1 MAHDMAGNMALAS
14 VSVPAAQVPAHF
26 LRRLTLTDFRC
37 YAHVRLQADA
47 RCVVLTGPN
56 GAGKTNILE
65 AISYLSPGRG
75 LRRARFSDVNRRDTG
90 RGWAVAATVDGTP
103 GGGVDIGTGTI
114 SPDPNA
120 PVPLER
126 RQVRVGGETMRGP
139 AALAESLAMAWI
151 TPQMDRLFQEDSASR
166 RRFLDRLVYGVDP
179 SHATRVASYERAMRE
194 RSRLLKSGQG
204 SDQWVLALENSMAEY
219 GVAIAAARR
228 DAVVRL
234 SVALQSASGP
244 FPAALV
250 DVEGTVEASLDDM
263 AALDAEQAFREAL
276 SRTRGRD
283 GETGGAAVG
292 PHRSDLAVTH
302 LDKNLPARQ
311 CSTGEQKALLISIVL
326 ADARVG
332 ALRNG
337 AAPLLLLD
345 EIVAHLD
352 ETRRLALFEQV
363 LEMGVQAWLTGT
375 DKDVFAPL
383 GARAL
388 FLDVFDGAI
397 TGIQND

>member
-1 MAHDMAGNMALAS
+1 MAPR
-14 VSVPAAQVPAHF
+14 SVPAGAPQAPAYF

-37 YAHVRLQADA
+37 YTHLRVETDA
-47 RCVVLTGPN
+47 RSVVLTGPN

-75 LRRARFSDVNRRDTG
+75 LRRARLADVTRSHSDL
-90 RGWAVAATVDGTP
+90 GWAVAGTVDGTP
-103 GGGVDIGTGTI
+103 GGDVDIGTGTI
-114 SPDPNA
+114 SPDPKANA
-120 PVPLER
+120 PLER
-126 RQVRVGGETMRGP
+126 RQVRIAGETVRGP
-139 AALAESLAMAWI
+139 AALAESIAMAWI

-179 SHATRVASYERAMRE
+179 GHATRVAAYERALRE
-194 RSRLLKSGQG
+194 RAHLLKSGQRA
-204 SDQWVLALENSMAEY
+204 DQWVLALEKTMAEY

-228 DAVVRL
+228 DAVTSL
-234 SVALQSASGP
+234 SAALHSDTGP

-250 DVEGTVEASLDDM
+250 EVDGSVEASLDNL

-276 SRTRGRD
+276 TAARSRD
-283 GETGGAAVG
+283 AETGGAAVG

-302 LDKNLPARQ
+302 LEKGLPARQ
-311 CSTGEQKALLISIVL
+311 CYTGEQKALLISIVL
-326 ADARVG
+326 ADALVG
-332 ALRNG
+332 ALRTG

-352 ETRRLALFEQV
+352 ETRRNALFDQV
-363 LEMGVQAWLTGT
+363 LDMGVQAWLTGT
-375 DKDVFAPL
+375 DKDVFEPL
-383 GARAL
+383 GTRAL
-388 FLDVFDGAI
+388 FLDVSDGTI

>member
-1 MAHDMAGNMALAS
+1 MAHDMAPRA
-14 VSVPAAQVPAHF
+14 VPVGAAQVPAYF

-37 YAHVRLQADA
+37 YAHLRLETDA

-75 LRRARFSDVNRRDTG
+75 LRRARLADVCRTRSD
-90 RGWAVAATVDGTP
+90 RGWAVAGTVDGTP
-103 GGGVDIGTGTI
+103 GGDVDIGTGTI
-114 SPDPNA
+114 SPDPTADA
-120 PVPLER
+120 PLDR
-126 RQVRVGGETMRGP
+126 RQVRIAGETVRGP
-139 AALAESLAMAWI
+139 AALAESVAMAWI

-179 SHATRVASYERAMRE
+179 GHATRVAAYERAMRE
-194 RSRLLKSGQG
+194 RAHLLKSGRRA
-204 SDQWVLALENSMAEY
+204 DQWVLALENTMAEY

-228 DAVVRL
+228 DAVNSL
-234 SVALQSASGP
+234 SAALHTDTGP

-250 DVEGTVEASLDDM
+250 EVDGSVEASLDDM

-276 SRTRGRD
+276 TAARYRD
-283 GETGGAAVG
+283 AETGGAAVG

-302 LDKNLPARQ
+302 LEKGLPARQ
-311 CSTGEQKALLISIVL
+311 CSTGEQKALLIAIVL

-332 ALRNG
+332 ALRTG

-352 ETRRLALFEQV
+352 ENRRHALFAQV

-375 DKDVFAPL
+375 DKDVFEPL
-383 GARAL
+383 GPRAL
-388 FLDVFDGAI
+388 FLDVSGGTI

>member
-1 MAHDMAGNMALAS
+1 LAITQDIAAAPTNPAA
-14 VSVPAAQVPAHF
+14 VPVPAYF

-37 YAHVRLQADA
+37 YAHQRLDADE

-65 AISYLSPGRG
+65 AISYLAPGRG
-75 LRRARFSDVNRRDTG
+75 MRRARFGDVVRRDSD
-90 RGWAVAATVDGTP
+90 RGWAVAATVDGPP
-103 GGGVDIGTGTI
+103 GGSVEIGTGTM
-114 SPDPNA
+114 SPDPTA
-120 PVPLER
+120 TAPLER
-126 RQVRVGGETMRGP
+126 RQVRVDGETMRGP
-139 AALAESLAMAWI
+139 VALAESIAMAWI
-151 TPQMDRLFQEDSASR
+151 TPQMDRLFQEDGASR

-179 SHATRVASYERAMRE
+179 SHATRVSAYERAMRD
-194 RSRLLKSGQG
+194 RARLLKSGQRA
-204 SDQWVLALENSMAEY
+204 DEWVLALENTMAEY

-228 DAVVRL
+228 DAVAGL
-234 SVALQSASGP
+234 SSVLEAAIGP

-250 DVEGTVEASLDDM
+250 DVDGVVEAMLDDM

-276 SRTRGRD
+276 TASRGRD
-283 GETGGAAVG
+283 AETGGAAIG

-302 LDKNLPARQ
+302 LDKGLPARQ

-326 ADARVG
+326 ADARVA
-332 ALRNG
+332 ALRTG
-337 AAPLLLLD
+337 AAPILLLD

-352 ETRRLALFEQV
+352 EARRIALFDQV
-363 LEMGVQAWLTGT
+363 LGMGVQAWLTGT

-388 FLDVFDGAI
+388 FLDVTDGAI

>member
-1 MAHDMAGNMALAS
+1 LAITQDIAAAPTNPAA
-14 VSVPAAQVPAHF
+14 VPVPAYF

-37 YAHVRLQADA
+37 YAHQRLDADE

-65 AISYLSPGRG
+65 AISYLAPGRG
-75 LRRARFSDVNRRDTG
+75 MRRARFGDVVRRDSD
-90 RGWAVAATVDGTP
+90 RGWAVAATVDGPP
-103 GGGVDIGTGTI
+103 GGSVEIGTGTM
-114 SPDPNA
+114 STDPTA
-120 PVPLER
+120 TAPLER
-126 RQVRVGGETMRGP
+126 RQVRVDGETMRGP
-139 AALAESLAMAWI
+139 VALAESIAMAWI
-151 TPQMDRLFQEDSASR
+151 TPQMDRLFQEDGASR

-179 SHATRVASYERAMRE
+179 SHATRVSAYERAMRD
-194 RSRLLKSGQG
+194 RARLLKSGQRA
-204 SDQWVLALENSMAEY
+204 DEWVLALENTMAEY

-228 DAVVRL
+228 DAVAGL
-234 SVALQSASGP
+234 SSVLEAAIGP

-250 DVEGTVEASLDDM
+250 DVDGVVEAMLDDM

-276 SRTRGRD
+276 TASRGRD
-283 GETGGAAVG
+283 AETGGAAIG

-302 LDKNLPARQ
+302 LDKGLPARQ

-326 ADARVG
+326 ADARVA
-332 ALRNG
+332 ALRTG
-337 AAPLLLLD
+337 AAPILLLD

-352 ETRRLALFEQV
+352 EARRIALFDQV
-363 LEMGVQAWLTGT
+363 LGMGVQAWLTGT

-388 FLDVFDGAI
+388 FLDVTDGAI

>member
-1 MAHDMAGNMALAS
+1 LAITQDIAAPS
-14 VSVPAAQVPAHF
+14 THAAAVPVPAYF

-37 YAHVRLQADA
+37 YAHQRLDADE

-65 AISYLSPGRG
+65 AISYLAPGRG
-75 LRRARFSDVNRRDTG
+75 MRRARFGDVVRRDSD

-103 GGGVDIGTGTI
+103 GGSVEIGTGTM
-114 SPDPNA
+114 SPDPTA
-120 PVPLER
+120 SAPLER
-126 RQVRVGGETMRGP
+126 RQVRIDGETMRGP
-139 AALAESLAMAWI
+139 AALAESIAMAWI
-151 TPQMDRLFQEDSASR
+151 TPQMDRLFQEDGTSR

-179 SHATRVASYERAMRE
+179 RHATRVSAYERAMRD
-194 RSRLLKSGQG
+194 RARLLKSGQRA
-204 SDQWVLALENSMAEY
+204 DEWVLALENTMAEY

-228 DAVVRL
+228 EAVAGL
-234 SVALQSASGP
+234 SSVLEAAIGP

-250 DVEGTVEASLDDM
+250 DVDGVVEAMLDDM

-276 SRTRGRD
+276 TESRGRD
-283 GETGGAAVG
+283 AETGGAAIG

-302 LDKNLPARQ
+302 LDKGLPARQ

-326 ADARVG
+326 ADARVA
-332 ALRNG
+332 ALRTG
-337 AAPLLLLD
+337 AAPILLLD

-352 ETRRLALFEQV
+352 EARRIALFDQV
-363 LEMGVQAWLTGT
+363 LGMGVQAWLTGT

-388 FLDVFDGAI
+388 FLDVTDGAI

>member
-1 MAHDMAGNMALAS
+1 MAHNMAAAPPPAA
-14 VSVPAAQVPAHF
+14 VTPVPAYF

-37 YAHVRLQADA
+37 YPHLRLDADE

-75 LRRARFSDVNRRDTG
+75 MRRARFGDVIRRDST
-90 RGWAVAATVDGTP
+90 RGWAVAGTVDGTP
-103 GGGVDIGTGTI
+103 GGGVEIGTGTV
-114 SPDPNA
+114 SPDPTA
-120 PVPLER
+120 TGPLER
-126 RQVRVGGETMRGP
+126 RQARIGGETMRGP
-139 AALAESLAMAWI
+139 AALAESIAMAWI

-179 SHATRVASYERAMRE
+179 RHASRVSAYERAMRE
-194 RSRLLKSGQG
+194 RSRLLKSGQR
-204 SDQWVLALENSMAEY
+204 SDEWVLALENTMAEY

-228 DAVVRL
+228 DAVSQL
-234 SVALQSASGP
+234 SGALAADSGP
-244 FPAALV
+244 FPAATV
-250 DVEGTVEASLDDM
+250 AVEGSVEAMLDDM
-263 AALDAEQAFREAL
+263 AALDAEQAFRDAL
-276 SRTRGRD
+276 TAARGRD
-283 GETGGAAVG
+283 AETGGAALG

-302 LDKNLPARQ
+302 LDKGLPARQ

-326 ADARVG
+326 ADARVA
-332 ALRNG
+332 ALRTG

-352 ETRRLALFEQV
+352 EARRVALFDQV
-363 LEMGVQAWLTGT
+363 LGMGVQAWLTGT

-388 FLDVFDGAI
+388 FLDVSDGAI

>member
-1 MAHDMAGNMALAS
+1 MAHNMTAAPPPAA
-14 VSVPAAQVPAHF
+14 VTPVPAYF

-37 YAHVRLQADA
+37 YPHLRLDTDA

-75 LRRARFSDVNRRDTG
+75 LRRARFGDVTRRDSA

-103 GGGVDIGTGTI
+103 GGGVEIGTGTV
-114 SPDPNA
+114 SPDPTA
-120 PVPLER
+120 TGPLER
-126 RQVRVGGETMRGP
+126 RQVRIDGETMRGP
-139 AALAESLAMAWI
+139 AALAESIAMAWI
-151 TPQMDRLFQEDSASR
+151 TPQMDRLFQEDGASR

-179 SHATRVASYERAMRE
+179 RHATRVSAYERAMRE
-194 RSRLLKSGQG
+194 RSRLLKSGQR
-204 SDQWVLALENSMAEY
+204 SDQWVLALENTMAEY

-228 DAVVRL
+228 DAVTRL
-234 SVALQSASGP
+234 SAALAAAIGP
-244 FPAALV
+244 FPAAAV
-250 DVEGTVEASLDDM
+250 AVEGSVEAMLDDM
-263 AALDAEQAFREAL
+263 AALDAEQAFRDAL
-276 SRTRGRD
+276 TASRGRD
-283 GETGGAAVG
+283 AETGGAAVG

-302 LDKNLPARQ
+302 LDKGLPARQ

-326 ADARVG
+326 ADARVA
-332 ALRNG
+332 ALRTG

-352 ETRRLALFEQV
+352 EARRVALFDQV
-363 LEMGVQAWLTGT
+363 LDMGVQAWLTGT

-388 FLDVFDGAI
+388 FLDVTDGAI

>member
-1 MAHDMAGNMALAS
+1 LAITQDIAAAPTNPAA
-14 VSVPAAQVPAHF
+14 VPVPAYF

-37 YAHVRLQADA
+37 YAHQRLDADE

-65 AISYLSPGRG
+65 AISYLAPGRG
-75 LRRARFSDVNRRDTG
+75 MRRARFGDVVRRDSD
-90 RGWAVAATVDGTP
+90 RGWAVAATVDGPP
-103 GGGVDIGTGTI
+103 GGSVEIGTGTM
-114 SPDPNA
+114 STDPTA
-120 PVPLER
+120 TAPLER
-126 RQVRVGGETMRGP
+126 RQVRVDGETMRGP
-139 AALAESLAMAWI
+139 VALAESIAMAWI
-151 TPQMDRLFQEDSASR
+151 TPQMDRLFQEDGASR

-179 SHATRVASYERAMRE
+179 SHATRVSAYERAMRD
-194 RSRLLKSGQG
+194 RARLLKSGQRA
-204 SDQWVLALENSMAEY
+204 DEWLLALENTMAEY

-228 DAVVRL
+228 DAVAGL
-234 SVALQSASGP
+234 SSVLEAAIGP

-250 DVEGTVEASLDDM
+250 DVDGVVEAMLDDM

-276 SRTRGRD
+276 TASRGRD
-283 GETGGAAVG
+283 AETGGAAIG

-302 LDKNLPARQ
+302 LDKGLPARQ

-326 ADARVG
+326 ADARVA
-332 ALRNG
+332 ALRTG
-337 AAPLLLLD
+337 AAPILLLD

-352 ETRRLALFEQV
+352 EARRIALFDQV
-363 LEMGVQAWLTGT
+363 LGMGVQAWLTGT

-388 FLDVFDGAI
+388 FLDVTDGAI

>member
-1 MAHDMAGNMALAS
+1 MAHNMAA
-14 VSVPAAQVPAHF
+14 VPPPAAVVPVPAYF
-26 LRRLTLTDFRC
+26 IRRLTLTDFRC
-37 YAHVRLQADA
+37 YTHLRLDTDE

-75 LRRARFSDVNRRDTG
+75 MRRSRFSDVIRRDST

-103 GGGVDIGTGTI
+103 GGDVEIGTGTV
-114 SPDPNA
+114 SSEPTA
-120 PVPLER
+120 TGPLDR
-126 RQVRVGGETMRGP
+126 RQVRIGGETMRGP
-139 AALAESLAMAWI
+139 AALANSIAMQWI
-151 TPQMDRLFQEDSASR
+151 TPQMDRLFQEDGASR

-179 SHATRVASYERAMRE
+179 RHATRVSAYERALRE
-194 RSRLLKSGQG
+194 RSHLLKSGQR
-204 SDQWVLALENSMAEY
+204 SDQWVLALENTMAEY

-228 DAVVRL
+228 EAVSQL
-234 SVALQSASGP
+234 SVALAAAIGP
-244 FPAALV
+244 FPAAAIAI
-250 DVEGTVEASLDDM
+250 DGSVEAMLDNQ
-263 AALDAEQAFREAL
+263 AALDAEQTFRDAL
-276 SRTRGRD
+276 TAARGRD
-283 GETGGAAVG
+283 AETGGAAVG

-302 LDKNLPARQ
+302 LAKGLPARQ

-326 ADARVG
+326 ADARVA
-332 ALRNG
+332 ALRTG

-352 ETRRLALFEQV
+352 EARRVALFDQV
-363 LEMGVQAWLTGT
+363 LGMGVQAWLTGT
-375 DKDVFAPL
+375 DKNVFAPL

-388 FLDVFDGAI
+388 FLDVTDGAI

>member
-1 MAHDMAGNMALAS
+1 MAHNMTAAPPPAA
-14 VSVPAAQVPAHF
+14 VTPVPAYF

-37 YAHVRLQADA
+37 YPHLRLDTDA

-75 LRRARFSDVNRRDTG
+75 LRRARFGDVTRRDSA

-103 GGGVDIGTGTI
+103 GGGVEIGTGTV
-114 SPDPNA
+114 SPDPTA
-120 PVPLER
+120 TGPLER
-126 RQVRVGGETMRGP
+126 RQVRIDGETMRGP
-139 AALAESLAMAWI
+139 AALAESIAMAWI
-151 TPQMDRLFQEDSASR
+151 TPQMDRLFQEDGASR

-179 SHATRVASYERAMRE
+179 RHATRVSAYERAMRE
-194 RSRLLKSGQG
+194 RSRLLKSGQR
-204 SDQWVLALENSMAEY
+204 SDQWVLALENTMAEY

-228 DAVVRL
+228 DAVTRL
-234 SVALQSASGP
+234 SAALAAAIGP
-244 FPAALV
+244 FPAAAV
-250 DVEGTVEASLDDM
+250 AVEGSVEAMLDDM
-263 AALDAEQAFREAL
+263 AALDAEQAFRDAL
-276 SRTRGRD
+276 TASRGRD
-283 GETGGAAVG
+283 AETGGAAVG

-302 LDKNLPARQ
+302 LDKGLPARQ

-326 ADARVG
+326 ADARVA
-332 ALRNG
+332 ALRTG

-352 ETRRLALFEQV
+352 EARRVALFDQV
-363 LEMGVQAWLTGT
+363 LGMGVQAWLTGT

-388 FLDVFDGAI
+388 FLDVTDGAI

>member
-1 MAHDMAGNMALAS
+1 MAITQDIAAAPTNPAA
-14 VSVPAAQVPAHF
+14 VPVPAYF

-37 YAHVRLQADA
+37 YAHQRLDADE

-65 AISYLSPGRG
+65 AISYLAPGRG
-75 LRRARFSDVNRRDTG
+75 MRRARFGDVVRRDSD
-90 RGWAVAATVDGTP
+90 RGWAVAATVDGPP
-103 GGGVDIGTGTI
+103 GGSVEIGTGTM
-114 SPDPNA
+114 SPDPTA
-120 PVPLER
+120 TAPLER
-126 RQVRVGGETMRGP
+126 RQVRVDGETMRGP
-139 AALAESLAMAWI
+139 VALAESIAMAWI
-151 TPQMDRLFQEDSASR
+151 TPQMDRLFQEDGASR

-179 SHATRVASYERAMRE
+179 SHATRVSAYERAMRD
-194 RSRLLKSGQG
+194 RARLLKSGQRA
-204 SDQWVLALENSMAEY
+204 DEWVLALENTMAEY

-228 DAVVRL
+228 DAVAGL
-234 SVALQSASGP
+234 SSVLEAAIGP

-250 DVEGTVEASLDDM
+250 DVDGVVEAMLDDM

-276 SRTRGRD
+276 TASRGRD
-283 GETGGAAVG
+283 AETGGAAIG

-302 LDKNLPARQ
+302 LDKGLPARQ

-326 ADARVG
+326 ADARVA
-332 ALRNG
+332 ALRTG
-337 AAPLLLLD
+337 AAPILLLD

-352 ETRRLALFEQV
+352 EARRIALFDQV
-363 LEMGVQAWLTGT
+363 LGMGVQAWLTGT

-388 FLDVFDGAI
+388 FLDVTDGAI

>member
-1 MAHDMAGNMALAS
+1 MAHNMTAAPPAAA
-14 VSVPAAQVPAHF
+14 VTPVPAYF

-37 YAHVRLQADA
+37 YPHLRLDADA

-75 LRRARFSDVNRRDTG
+75 LRRARFGDVTRRDSA

-103 GGGVDIGTGTI
+103 GGGVEIGTGTV
-114 SPDPNA
+114 SPDPTA
-120 PVPLER
+120 TGPLER
-126 RQVRVGGETMRGP
+126 RQVRIDGETMRGP
-139 AALAESLAMAWI
+139 AALAESIAMAWI
-151 TPQMDRLFQEDSASR
+151 TPQMDRLFQEDGASR

-179 SHATRVASYERAMRE
+179 RHATRVSAYERAMRE
-194 RSRLLKSGQG
+194 RARLLKSGQR
-204 SDQWVLALENSMAEY
+204 SDQWVLALENTMAEY

-228 DAVVRL
+228 DAVSQL
-234 SVALQSASGP
+234 SGVLAAAIGP
-244 FPAALV
+244 FPAAAVAV
-250 DVEGTVEASLDDM
+250 DGSVEAMLDDM
-263 AALDAEQAFREAL
+263 AALDAEQAFRDAL
-276 SRTRGRD
+276 TAARGRD
-283 GETGGAAVG
+283 AETGGAAVG

-302 LDKNLPARQ
+302 LDKGLPARQ

-326 ADARVG
+326 ADARVA
-332 ALRNG
+332 ALRTG

-352 ETRRLALFEQV
+352 EARRVALFDQV
-363 LEMGVQAWLTGT
+363 LGMGVQAWLTGT

-388 FLDVFDGAI
+388 FLDVTDGAI